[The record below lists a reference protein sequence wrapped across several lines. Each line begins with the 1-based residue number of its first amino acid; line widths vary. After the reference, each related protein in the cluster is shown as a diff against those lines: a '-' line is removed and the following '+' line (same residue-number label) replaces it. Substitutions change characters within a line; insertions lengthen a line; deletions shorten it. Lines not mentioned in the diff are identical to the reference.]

1 MQNQISINCHSSIK
15 ITNSKNIYFDPYC
28 ITEENHDADIILI
41 THNHYDHLDINSIK
55 NIIKEDTL
63 IIIPSSVSQKDLNSY
78 IRQEQIINVI
88 PNKHYNID
96 DINIYTTPSYN
107 INKEFHKKE
116 YNWVGYIVE
125 MNNQKIYVAGDTDNI
140 SELHNI
146 KCDIAL
152 VPIGGTY
159 TMNPKEA
166 ASLVNKIK
174 PTIAIP
180 THYGK
185 IVGNYNNA
193 QEFQNHLDKNI
204 ECQILISR

>member
-15 ITNSKNIYFDPYC
+15 ISYDKNIYFDPYC
-28 ITEENHDADIILI
+28 IIEEKHDADYIFI

-55 NIIKEDTL
+55 NILKEDTL
-63 IIIPSSVSQKDLNSY
+63 IIIPSSISQTDLNPY
-78 IRQEQIINVI
+78 IRQEQVITVI
-88 PNKHYNID
+88 PNKHYNVA
-96 DINIYTTPSYN
+96 DINFDTTPSYN
-107 INKEFHKKE
+107 IDKEFHKKE

-125 MNNQKIYVAGDTDNI
+125 INNQKIYVAGDTDNV

-152 VPIGGTY
+152 IPIGGTY

-166 ASLVNKIK
+166 ASLVNIIK
-174 PTIAIP
+174 PTIVIP

-185 IVGNYNNA
+185 IVGDYSTA
-193 QEFQNHLDKNI
+193 QKFQSLLDKDI
-204 ECQILISR
+204 ECQILINR